1 MTYRLVHEL
10 QQKAIPVTHA
20 CRVLQVAELVII
32 SISSGAHAKPTLSN
46 DSNTTYLGV

>member
-20 CRVLQVAELVII
+20 CRVLQVSCAGYYQYQQRGPCQADVV
-32 SISSGAHAKPTLSN
+32 K
-46 DSNTTYLGV
+46 